1 MEYTSIDLSRIK
13 TIVLHNRSDVRKHHI
28 HSVLANTH
36 LQYTLFD
43 CIVDPTYLRSGIRSL
58 IHIYS
63 ELLERSEFEPVLMLE
78 DDVNITDAY
87 MNTISIPA
95 NADCVYLGLS
105 ACVSGGHPTW
115 KDIDI
120 NLVKITNMLSLH
132 AYVITSERWLRVLLD
147 CMKKTLDNITY
158 WDIPVA
164 QQMKNYTIYGYKKPF
179 FYQDS
184 AVGGQQGPTKIT
196 FEDIRSRVI
205 F

>member
-1 MEYTSIDLSRIK
+1 MECTTLDLSTIR
-13 TIVLHNRSDVRKHHI
+13 TIVLHNRSDMRKNHMK
-28 HSVLANTH
+28 SVLANTR

-43 CIVDPTYLRSGIRSL
+43 CIVDQTYLQSGILSL

-63 ELLERSEFEPVLMLE
+63 DLLKRSQFEPVLMLE

-87 MNTISIPA
+87 TNTMHVPA
-95 NADCVYLGLS
+95 HADCVFLGLS
-105 ACVSGGHPTW
+105 ACVSGEHPTW
-115 KDIDI
+115 VEIDDTI
-120 NLVKITNMLSLH
+120 VKITDMLSLH

-147 CMKKTLDNITY
+147 CMKKTLINITY

-164 QQMKNYTIYGYKKPF
+164 QQMKHYNIYGYKKPF

-196 FEDIRSRVI
+196 FEDIRMRVI

>member
-1 MEYTSIDLSRIK
+1 MSIDLSMIQ

-28 HSVLANTH
+28 QSVLANTR

-58 IHIYS
+58 IQIYS
-63 ELLERSEFEPVLMLE
+63 DLLTRPQFEPVLMLE

-87 MNTISIPA
+87 NDTITIPV
-95 NADCVYLGLS
+95 NADCVFLGLS
-105 ACVSGGHPTW
+105 ACRSGAHPTW
-115 KDIDI
+115 VEIDERI
-120 NLVKITNMLSLH
+120 VKITDMLSLH

-147 CMKKTLDNITY
+147 CMAKTLENITY

-164 QQMKNYTIYGYKKPF
+164 QQMKHYTIYGYKNPF

-196 FEDIRSRVI
+196 FEDIRSSVI